1 MIGNIIALCFSLTH
15 TDTDTHPSL
24 PLLLTSVVHLGH
36 YRRREGERE
45 NERKQKEE
53 ERGKGV
59 SVYKAYPPPSPS
71 LPLSTR
77 SFYPLFYTSLSP
89 FQTWTGLKA

>member
-1 MIGNIIALCFSLTH
+1 MQCNISLLLALTH

-36 YRRREGERE
+36 YRRREGGRERTRG
-45 NERKQKEE
+45 NKKRK
-53 ERGKGV
+53 RGGKGV

-71 LPLSTR
+71 LPLY
-77 SFYPLFYTSLSP
+77 SFFLSP
-89 FQTWTGLKA
+89 IVQILLLLS